1 MIPPCCR
8 IFRSTI
14 SLNRASLSL
23 YSWRFLPTLVPFA
36 SRDAT
41 RRKTVTVRRRA
52 QTISTAKSLT
62 HPTTRTNSS
71 FEPYICIH
79 QENIQLT
86 SLLRNMLLPSA
97 LSCDVRRPS
106 RFAAASR
113 LLSTPPPSDDE
124 VPSGNGLMGTC
135 RALQSLLNGSS
146 PAPSP
151 RRSKPARLQSPL
163 HIRSTPSSARS
174 RNLATPSS
182 PKQTTTT
189 TTPTPRRRRQQQQQ
203 QQPRTRGVNKRRR
216 NSFESDFDY
225 YNYDRN
231 VRDLDDSD
239 RVVAS
244 ASRGGGR
251 FSTPKRR
258 RHVPYDLPLGLSQ
271 SDFYSLHSPPVT
283 ASPSPSR
290 RQRQAVAAQS
300 YNPDAA
306 LPSIEEG
313 EEQDAAGESTQP
325 TPAPWT
331 AQDDQCLVEAVL
343 EKFQLS
349 QEDWDECAQ
358 RLGRDQVSAG
368 RRWQAL
374 VGEGNIGLRSDKLSK

>member
-1 MIPPCCR
+1 
-8 IFRSTI
+8 
-14 SLNRASLSL
+14 
-23 YSWRFLPTLVPFA
+23 
-36 SRDAT
+36 
-41 RRKTVTVRRRA
+41 
-52 QTISTAKSLT
+52 
-62 HPTTRTNSS
+62 
-71 FEPYICIH
+71 
-79 QENIQLT
+79 
-86 SLLRNMLLPSA
+86 MLLPSA

-124 VPSGNGLMGTC
+124 VPSGNGLVGTC
-135 RALQSLLNGSS
+135 RALQSLLNGS

-182 PKQTTTT
+182 PKQTT
-189 TTPTPRRRRQQQQQ
+189 PPPRRQQP
-203 QQPRTRGVNKRRR
+203 PRTRGVNKRRR

-231 VRDLDDSD
+231 VRDLDLND
-239 RVVAS
+239 RV
-244 ASRGGGR
+244 ASRGR

-271 SDFYSLHSPPVT
+271 SDFYSLNSPPVT
-283 ASPSPSR
+283 ASPSSPHHR
-290 RQRQAVAAQS
+290 RQAVAQPQPEPRPEPRPEPQQS

-306 LPSIEEG
+306 LPSIEE
-313 EEQDAAGESTQP
+313 EEEAAAAGEFTESKP
-325 TPAPWT
+325 TPWT

-358 RLGRDQVSAG
+358 RVGRDQASAG

-374 VGEGNIGLRSDKLSK
+374 VGEGNVGLRTDKPSQ